1 MPILALFGALL
12 SAWLIYR
19 FSVSGVYGLQ
29 TSRLLLTGIVMNV
42 GYQAAILFATMR
54 LNKNPFSFVQ
64 LWSAGTIFG
73 DEWRYIVVLAPAVI
87 ILGSLLISRA
97 GTLNVMALG
106 NETAAGLGLN
116 LKKAPGQILFF
127 GVSLAVFCVSLGGV
141 LSFVG
146 MIAPHMARRLVGGD
160 HKYSI
165 PAGIMVSLLGAPYF
179 AWLLHKK
186 S

>member
-1 MPILALFGALL
+1 M
-12 SAWLIYR
+12 
-19 FSVSGVYGLQ
+19 
-29 TSRLLLTGIVMNV
+29 
-42 GYQAAILFATMR
+42 
-54 LNKNPFSFVQ
+54 
-64 LWSAGTIFG
+64 
-73 DEWRYIVVLAPAVI
+73 APAII

-116 LKKAPGQILFF
+116 LKKAPGQILFL

-165 PAGIMVSLLGAPYF
+165 PAGMLFGSGVVLIADTLGRSLLPSGEIPAGIMASLLGAPYF